1 MRSIIDYPGRRRHTS
16 PIRIGALTIGGD
28 APISVQSMT
37 KTPTADVAATV
48 AQIHALE
55 QAGCEIIRVAV
66 PDARAAAALGE
77 IKRAIHI
84 PLVADI
90 HFNYRLALT
99 AIAQGVDKLRL
110 NPGNLQKPEE
120 VREVVAAARDRG
132 IPIRIGVNNGSI
144 DPALRAQFPFT
155 PEGNARALVE
165 SALRHIRLLE
175 ERNFSAIIV
184 SLKAA
189 DVITTVLA
197 YRLMAAER
205 PYPLHVGVTE
215 AGLPPEG
222 LIKSALGMGQLLGE
236 GLGDTIRVS
245 LTANPLEEVEA
256 GWQLLRALELRAG
269 GLTLVACP
277 TCGRCDIDFDPVVR
291 RIKERLAPLDRR
303 LRAAGRSLRIAVMGC
318 EVNGPGEARDADI
331 GIAAGRHS
339 GLLFQAGEVVG
350 RVGEADIV
358 EALVQRVMA
367 LVGEDLTPS
376 PHRR

>member
-1 MRSIIDYPGRRRHTS
+1 MFSDFPLPRRHTQ
-16 PIRIGALTIGGD
+16 PVHVGDLTIGGD

-37 KTPTADVAATV
+37 KTPTADVAATT

-55 QAGCEIIRVAV
+55 EAGCEIIRVAV
-66 PDARAAAALGE
+66 PDARAAEALGA
-77 IKRAIHI
+77 IKRAIRI

-110 NPGNLQKPEE
+110 NPGNLGRVEE
-120 VREVVAAARDRG
+120 IREVVAAARARD

-144 DPALRAQFPFT
+144 DPSLRAQFPFT

-175 ERNFSAIIV
+175 AQDFTAIVV

-205 PYPLHVGVTE
+205 AYPLHIGVTE

-222 LIKSALGMGQLLGE
+222 LLKSAMGIGQLLGE
-236 GLGDTIRVS
+236 GLGDTLRVS
-245 LTANPLEEVEA
+245 LTANPVEEVEA

-269 GLTLVACP
+269 GVTLVACP
-277 TCGRCDIDFDPVVR
+277 TCGRCDIDFDPMVR
-291 RIKERLAPLDRR
+291 RVKERLAPLDRL
-303 LRAAGRSLRIAVMGC
+303 LRADGRSLRVAVMGC
-318 EVNGPGEARDADI
+318 EVNGPGEARDAHV
-331 GIAAGRHS
+331 GIAAGRRG
-339 GLLFQAGEVVG
+339 GLLFRDGEIVG
-350 RVGEADIV
+350 RVSESEIV
-358 EALVQRVMA
+358 EALLREVTEVVDGTHPR
-367 LVGEDLTPS
+367 
-376 PHRR
+376 